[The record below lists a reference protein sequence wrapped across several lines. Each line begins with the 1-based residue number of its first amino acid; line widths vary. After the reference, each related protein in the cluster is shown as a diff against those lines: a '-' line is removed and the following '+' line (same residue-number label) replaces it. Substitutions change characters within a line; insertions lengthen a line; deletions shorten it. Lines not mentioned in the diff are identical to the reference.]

1 MGIFLKTPF
10 FFTGSIYENIS
21 LKAKINKTEIKKINN
36 LIQNFNL
43 NHILEYE
50 SDLTF
55 QESSS
60 TLSGGELQRLAILRS
75 IYFNKKIILIDE
87 GLNSL
92 DKKNLSLVY
101 NTITNLSIKINNI
114 SYYFT

>member
-1 MGIFLKTPF
+1 MLHYEKKNDIKIFPKRNIDNSKYLKSLVGYIPQNPF

-75 IYFNKKIILIDE
+75 FILIRKLLIDE
-87 GLNSL
+87 VKFLR
-92 DKKNLSLVY
+92 
-101 NTITNLSIKINNI
+101 
-114 SYYFT
+114 